1 MAEKPKLPIP
11 PKPPAFPSG
20 IKPST
25 LPGATKAVKQY
36 TTPAGPKAP
45 VGVMG
50 SSYVPGRTSNTFNPA
65 SLTKSNRQ
73 VVETIQQ
80 RGATGVTPG
89 TDKGTGKGTG
99 TDKGT
104 KTKTILRTE
113 DNGDGTYT
121 IYYSDGTTET
131 GGTKIGGAAEDPAL
145 QYQRDV
151 EAANRKSA
159 FQILADEF
167 TQRGL
172 PTLATEVER
181 FMKEGLT
188 PAEARISIR
197 NTQAYKDRFKGN
209 EGRIKKGLAV
219 YQPDEYLAAEE
230 TYRNLLLANNLQDLI
245 SKNTT
250 DSFIS
255 GAVSAQEVQDRIQNV
270 FNKIDNADPTLKS
283 QVSQYFSNFG
293 IADPNLQRTQL
304 ASALLTGE
312 TSSMALERQLKK
324 AQLRAGAAL
333 ADVTIAETGV
343 ESLQKQLEAQ
353 NVSDVYGVAK
363 TGFST
368 LAQTQR
374 ETERLGG
381 IYGAEQAPMAEEL
394 QQEAFF
400 GLQSQRRKKLQERE
414 RATFGGQAGISTAGL
429 ARGTAGSF

>member
-1 MAEKPKLPIP
+1 MATPKKVPLP
-11 PKPPAFPSG
+11 PKPPAP
-20 IKPST
+20 
-25 LPGATKAVKQY
+25 KAVQQY
-36 TTPAGPKAP
+36 TTPAGPRVPAATRP
-45 VGVMG
+45 TTTVPSAIRPQAGIIP
-50 SSYVPGRTSNTFNPA
+50 PGRPGTQVTTPV
-65 SLTKSNRQ
+65 TNRQ
-73 VVETIQQ
+73 NVAAPTTRISTEQQ
-80 RGATGVTPG
+80 R
-89 TDKGTGKGTG
+89 
-99 TDKGT
+99 
-104 KTKTILRTE
+104 ILDLEKALQDSQNRS
-113 DNGDGTYT
+113 N
-121 IYYSDGTTET
+121 
-131 GGTKIGGAAEDPAL
+131 AEDPAL

-270 FNKIDNADPTLKS
+270 FTKIDNADPTLKG
-283 QVSQYFSNFG
+283 QLGQYFSSYG
-293 IADPNLQRTQL
+293 IADPNLQRSQL

-324 AQLRAGAAL
+324 AQLRAGAQMSG
-333 ADVTIAETGV
+333 VTIAETGV
-343 ESLQKQLEAQ
+343 ESLQQQLEAQ

-368 LAQTQR
+368 LSQTQPG
-374 ETERLGG
+374 TEKLAQ
-381 IYGAEQAPMAEEL
+381 IYGEQTTGLSEEL

-414 RATFGGQAGISTAGL
+414 QATFGGQAGISTAGL

>member
-1 MAEKPKLPIP
+1 MATPKKVPLP
-11 PKPPAFPSG
+11 PKPPAP
-20 IKPST
+20 
-25 LPGATKAVKQY
+25 KAVQQY
-36 TTPAGPKAP
+36 TTPAGPRVPAATRP
-45 VGVMG
+45 TTTVPSAIRPQAGILP
-50 SSYVPGRTSNTFNPA
+50 PGR
-65 SLTKSNRQ
+65 
-73 VVETIQQ
+73 
-80 RGATGVTPG
+80 PG
-89 TDKGTGKGTG
+89 TRPQPTGSAGNKPGGGGGDTG
-99 TDKGT
+99 GG
-104 KTKTILRTE
+104 KTKTISRTE

-121 IYYSDGTTET
+121 IYYSDGTTEIR
-131 GGTKIGGAAEDPAL
+131 GTKIGGAAEDPAL
-145 QYQRDV
+145 QYQRDI

-270 FNKIDNADPTLKS
+270 FTKIDNADATLKG
-283 QVSQYFSNFG
+283 QLGQYFSNYG
-293 IADPNLQRTQL
+293 IADPNLQRSQL

-324 AQLRAGAAL
+324 AQLRAGAQMSG
-333 ADVTIAETGV
+333 VTIAETGV
-343 ESLQKQLEAQ
+343 ESLQQQLEAQ

-368 LAQTQR
+368 LSQTQPG
-374 ETERLGG
+374 TEKLAQ
-381 IYGAEQAPMAEEL
+381 IYGEQTTGLSEEL

-414 RATFGGQAGISTAGL
+414 QATFGGQAGISTAGL

>member
-1 MAEKPKLPIP
+1 MATPKKVPLP
-11 PKPPAFPSG
+11 PKPPAP
-20 IKPST
+20 
-25 LPGATKAVKQY
+25 KAVQQY
-36 TTPAGPKAP
+36 TTPAGPRVPAATRPTTTVPSAIRPQAGILPPGIPRTQVTTP
-45 VGVMG
+45 V
-50 SSYVPGRTSNTFNPA
+50 T
-65 SLTKSNRQ
+65 NRQ
-73 VVETIQQ
+73 NVAAPTTRISTEQQ
-80 RGATGVTPG
+80 R
-89 TDKGTGKGTG
+89 
-99 TDKGT
+99 
-104 KTKTILRTE
+104 ILDLEKALQDSQNRS
-113 DNGDGTYT
+113 NV
-121 IYYSDGTTET
+121 
-131 GGTKIGGAAEDPAL
+131 EDPAI
-145 QYQRDV
+145 QYQRDI

-159 FQILADEF
+159 FQILSDEF

-270 FNKIDNADPTLKS
+270 FTKIDNADPTLKG
-283 QVSQYFSNFG
+283 QLGQYFSNYG
-293 IADPNLQRTQL
+293 IADPNLQRSQL

-324 AQLRAGAAL
+324 AQLRAGAQMSG
-333 ADVTIAETGV
+333 VTIAETGV
-343 ESLQKQLEAQ
+343 ESLQQQLEAQ

-368 LAQTQR
+368 LSQTQPG
-374 ETERLGG
+374 TEKLAQ
-381 IYGAEQAPMAEEL
+381 IYGEQTTGLSEEL

-414 RATFGGQAGISTAGL
+414 QATFGGQAGISTAGL

>member
-1 MAEKPKLPIP
+1 MAPKRPLPTP
-11 PKPPAFPSG
+11 PKPPTIPSG
-20 IKPST
+20 IRPST
-25 LPGATKAVKQY
+25 LPGATKATQQY

-45 VGVMG
+45 RTQPGVMG
-50 SSYVPGRTSNTFNPA
+50 SSYVPGRTTTTA
-65 SLTKSNRQ
+65 TTTTKS
-73 VVETIQQ
+73 
-80 RGATGVTPG
+80 
-89 TDKGTGKGTG
+89 KSTGKGTTSTTG
-99 TDKGT
+99 TGTKPSTT
-104 KTKTILRTE
+104 KTKTISRTE

-121 IYYSDGTTET
+121 IYYSDGTTKI

-145 QYQRDV
+145 QYQRDI

-172 PTLATEVER
+172 PTLAAEVER

-197 NTQAYKDRFKGN
+197 NTQAYKERFKGN

-230 TYRNLLLANNLQDLI
+230 TYRNLLLANNLQDLAN
-245 SKNTT
+245 KNTT
-250 DSFIS
+250 DAFIG
-255 GAVSAQEVQDRIQNV
+255 GAISAVEVQDRIQNV
-270 FNKIDNADPTLKS
+270 FNKIDNADSTLKG
-283 QVSQYFSNFG
+283 QLGQYFGNYG
-293 IADPNLQRTQL
+293 ITDPNLQRTQL
-304 ASALLTGE
+304 ASALLSGE
-312 TSSMALERQLKK
+312 TSSMSLERQLKK

-333 ADVTIAETGV
+333 SDVTIAETGV

-414 RATFGGQAGISTAGL
+414 QATFGGQAGISTAGL

>member
-1 MAEKPKLPIP
+1 MATPKKVPLP
-11 PKPPAFPSG
+11 PKPPAP
-20 IKPST
+20 
-25 LPGATKAVKQY
+25 KAVQQY
-36 TTPAGPKAP
+36 TTPAGPRVPAATRPTTTVPSAIRPQAGILPPGIPRTQVTTP
-45 VGVMG
+45 V
-50 SSYVPGRTSNTFNPA
+50 T
-65 SLTKSNRQ
+65 NRQ
-73 VVETIQQ
+73 NVAAPTTRISTEQQ
-80 RGATGVTPG
+80 R
-89 TDKGTGKGTG
+89 
-99 TDKGT
+99 
-104 KTKTILRTE
+104 ILDLEKALQDSQNRS
-113 DNGDGTYT
+113 NV
-121 IYYSDGTTET
+121 
-131 GGTKIGGAAEDPAL
+131 EDPAI
-145 QYQRDV
+145 QYQRDI

-159 FQILADEF
+159 FQILSDEF

-270 FNKIDNADPTLKS
+270 FTKIDNADATLKG
-283 QVSQYFSNFG
+283 QLGQYFSNYG
-293 IADPNLQRTQL
+293 IADPNLQRSQL

-324 AQLRAGAAL
+324 AQLRAGAQMSG
-333 ADVTIAETGV
+333 VTIAETGV

-368 LAQTQR
+368 LSQTQPG
-374 ETERLGG
+374 TEKLAQ
-381 IYGAEQAPMAEEL
+381 IYGEQTTGLSEEL

-414 RATFGGQAGISTAGL
+414 QATFGGQAGISTAGL

>member
-1 MAEKPKLPIP
+1 MATPKKVPLP
-11 PKPPAFPSG
+11 PKPPAP
-20 IKPST
+20 
-25 LPGATKAVKQY
+25 KAVQQY
-36 TTPAGPKAP
+36 TTPAGPRVPAATRP
-45 VGVMG
+45 TTTVPSAIRPQAGIIP
-50 SSYVPGRTSNTFNPA
+50 PGRPGTQVTTPV
-65 SLTKSNRQ
+65 TNRQ
-73 VVETIQQ
+73 NVAAPTTRISTEQQ
-80 RGATGVTPG
+80 R
-89 TDKGTGKGTG
+89 
-99 TDKGT
+99 
-104 KTKTILRTE
+104 ILDLEKALQDSQNRS
-113 DNGDGTYT
+113 N
-121 IYYSDGTTET
+121 
-131 GGTKIGGAAEDPAL
+131 AEDPAL

-270 FNKIDNADPTLKS
+270 FTKIDNADPTLKG
-283 QVSQYFSNFG
+283 QLGQYFSSYG
-293 IADPNLQRTQL
+293 IADPNLQRSQL

-324 AQLRAGAAL
+324 AQLRAGAQMSG
-333 ADVTIAETGV
+333 VTIAETGV

-368 LAQTQR
+368 LSQTAPT
-374 ETERLGG
+374 TEKLAG
-381 IYGAEQAPMAEEL
+381 IYGEQTTGLSEEL

-414 RATFGGQAGISTAGL
+414 QATFGGQAGISTAGL

>member
-1 MAEKPKLPIP
+1 MAPKKVPGPALPTP
-11 PKPPAFPSG
+11 PKPPAP
-20 IKPST
+20 
-25 LPGATKAVKQY
+25 KAVQQY
-36 TTPAGPKAP
+36 ATPAGPKVP
-45 VGVMG
+45 TTQPGVMG
-50 SSYVPGRTSNTFNPA
+50 SSYVPGRTTTTATTTAPKPVTKTTTPKTDKSKTG
-65 SLTKSNRQ
+65 LTPDQQRIADLERQLSERQ
-73 VVETIQQ
+73 V
-80 RGATGVTPG
+80 
-89 TDKGTGKGTG
+89 
-99 TDKGT
+99 
-104 KTKTILRTE
+104 
-113 DNGDGTYT
+113 
-121 IYYSDGTTET
+121 
-131 GGTKIGGAAEDPAL
+131 AAVEDPTL
-145 QYQRDV
+145 QYQRDIEV
-151 EAANRKSA
+151 ANRKSA

-172 PTLATEVER
+172 PTLAAEVER

-197 NTQAYKDRFKGN
+197 NTQAYKERFKGN
-209 EGRIKKGLAV
+209 EGRIKKGLGV

-230 TYRNLLLANNLQDLI
+230 TYRNLLLANNLQDLV

-250 DSFIS
+250 DAFIA

-270 FNKIDNADPTLKS
+270 FNKIDNADPTLKA
-283 QVSQYFSNFG
+283 QVNQYFSNFG
-293 IADPNLQRTQL
+293 VADPNLQRTQL

-374 ETERLGG
+374 EAERLGG
-381 IYGAEQAPMAEEL
+381 IYGTEQAPMAL
-394 QQEAFF
+394 
-400 GLQSQRRKKLQERE
+400 
-414 RATFGGQAGISTAGL
+414 
-429 ARGTAGSF
+429 

>member
-1 MAEKPKLPIP
+1 MATPKKVPLP
-11 PKPPAFPSG
+11 PKPPAP
-20 IKPST
+20 
-25 LPGATKAVKQY
+25 KAVQQY
-36 TTPAGPKAP
+36 TTPAGPRVPAATRPTTTVPSAIRPQAGILPPGIPRTQVTTP
-45 VGVMG
+45 V
-50 SSYVPGRTSNTFNPA
+50 T
-65 SLTKSNRQ
+65 NRQ
-73 VVETIQQ
+73 NVAAPTTRISTEQQ
-80 RGATGVTPG
+80 R
-89 TDKGTGKGTG
+89 
-99 TDKGT
+99 
-104 KTKTILRTE
+104 ILDLEKALQDSQNRS
-113 DNGDGTYT
+113 NV
-121 IYYSDGTTET
+121 
-131 GGTKIGGAAEDPAL
+131 EDPAI
-145 QYQRDV
+145 QYQRDI

-159 FQILADEF
+159 FQILSDEF

-270 FNKIDNADPTLKS
+270 FTKIDNADPTLKG
-283 QVSQYFSNFG
+283 QLGQYFSSYG
-293 IADPNLQRTQL
+293 IADPNLQRSQL

-324 AQLRAGAAL
+324 AQLRAGAQMSG
-333 ADVTIAETGV
+333 VTIAETGV
-343 ESLQKQLEAQ
+343 ESLQQQLEAQ

-368 LAQTQR
+368 LSQTQPG
-374 ETERLGG
+374 TEKLAQ
-381 IYGAEQAPMAEEL
+381 IYGEQTTGLSEEL

-414 RATFGGQAGISTAGL
+414 QATFGGQAGISTAGL

>member
-1 MAEKPKLPIP
+1 MAPKPAPAKLPTP
-11 PKPPAFPSG
+11 PKPPTIPSG
-20 IKPST
+20 IKPSN
-25 LPGATKAVKQY
+25 LPGASKATQQY
-36 TTPAGPKAP
+36 TTPAGPRVPAATRP
-45 VGVMG
+45 TTTVPSAIRPQAGITP
-50 SSYVPGRTSNTFNPA
+50 PGRPRTQVTTPV
-65 SLTKSNRQ
+65 TNRQ
-73 VVETIQQ
+73 NVTTPTTRISTEQQ
-80 RGATGVTPG
+80 R
-89 TDKGTGKGTG
+89 
-99 TDKGT
+99 
-104 KTKTILRTE
+104 ILDLEKALQDSQNRS
-113 DNGDGTYT
+113 NV
-121 IYYSDGTTET
+121 
-131 GGTKIGGAAEDPAL
+131 EDPAI
-145 QYQRDV
+145 QYQRDI

-159 FQILADEF
+159 FQILSDEF

-270 FNKIDNADPTLKS
+270 FTKIDNADATLKG
-283 QVSQYFSNFG
+283 QLGQYFSNYG
-293 IADPNLQRTQL
+293 IADPNLQRSQL

-324 AQLRAGAAL
+324 AQLRAGAQMSG
-333 ADVTIAETGV
+333 VTIAETGV
-343 ESLQKQLEAQ
+343 ESLQQQLEAQ

-368 LAQTQR
+368 LSQTQPG
-374 ETERLGG
+374 TEKLAQ
-381 IYGAEQAPMAEEL
+381 IYGEQTTGLSEEL

-414 RATFGGQAGISTAGL
+414 QATFGGQAGISTAGL

>member
-1 MAEKPKLPIP
+1 MAPKPAPAKLPTP
-11 PKPPAFPSG
+11 PKPPTIPSG
-20 IKPST
+20 IKPSN
-25 LPGATKAVKQY
+25 LPGASKATQQY
-36 TTPAGPKAP
+36 TTPAGPRVPAATRPTTTVPSAIRPQAGITPPGRPRTQVTAP
-45 VGVMG
+45 VV
-50 SSYVPGRTSNTFNPA
+50 
-65 SLTKSNRQ
+65 NRQ
-73 VVETIQQ
+73 NVPTPTANLTTDQQ
-80 RGATGVTPG
+80 RIA
-89 TDKGTGKGTG
+89 DLERQ
-99 TDKGT
+99 
-104 KTKTILRTE
+104 LREREASATE
-113 DNGDGTYT
+113 DPG
-121 IYYSDGTTET
+121 I
-131 GGTKIGGAAEDPAL
+131 

-151 EAANRKSA
+151 EIANRKSA

-172 PTLATEVER
+172 PTLAAEVER

-197 NTQAYKDRFKGN
+197 NTEAYKDRFKGN
-209 EGRIKKGLAV
+209 EGRIKKGLGV

-230 TYRNLLLANNLQDLI
+230 TYRNLLLANNLQDLV

-250 DSFIS
+250 DAFIS

-381 IYGAEQAPMAEEL
+381 IYGAEQTPMAEEL

-429 ARGTAGSF
+429 ARGTSGSF

>member
-1 MAEKPKLPIP
+1 MAPKPAPVKLPIP
-11 PKPPAFPSG
+11 PKPPTIPSG
-20 IKPST
+20 IRPST
-25 LPGATKAVKQY
+25 LPGATKAIQQY

-45 VGVMG
+45 TTQPGVMG
-50 SSYVPGRTSNTFNPA
+50 SSYVPGRTTTTTTTTAPKKVTKTTTPKTDKPKTG
-65 SLTKSNRQ
+65 LTPD
-73 VVETIQQ
+73 QQ
-80 RGATGVTPG
+80 RIADLERQLSEREVP
-89 TDKGTGKGTG
+89 
-99 TDKGT
+99 
-104 KTKTILRTE
+104 
-113 DNGDGTYT
+113 
-121 IYYSDGTTET
+121 
-131 GGTKIGGAAEDPAL
+131 AAEDPTL

-159 FQILADEF
+159 FQILSDEF

-270 FNKIDNADPTLKS
+270 FTKIDNADATLKG
-283 QVSQYFSNFG
+283 QLGQYFSNYG
-293 IADPNLQRTQL
+293 IADPNLQRSQL

-324 AQLRAGAAL
+324 AQLRAGAQMSG
-333 ADVTIAETGV
+333 VTIAETGV

-368 LAQTQR
+368 LSQTQPG
-374 ETERLGG
+374 TEKLAQ
-381 IYGAEQAPMAEEL
+381 IYGEQTTGLSEEL

-414 RATFGGQAGISTAGL
+414 QATFGGQAGISTAGL